1 MPILKSR
8 KFWIAVFDV
17 VISCLTYFI
26 PEYTDP
32 ILGNHILWLIAA
44 WQPIF
49 YALIVG
55 TTQEDVALKKRTD
68 YIDIVNTVLERSDL
82 DLKNWADRISRLE
95 KELDCKRMENSA
107 LELKIEQL
115 QRSNAEKDITIAQLN
130 ARVNQLESE
139 LARLKGSNDPA

>member
-55 TTQEDVALKKRTD
+55 TTQEDVALKKLGLVYD
-68 YIDIVNTVLERSDL
+68 PKLKAYRSISDTES
-82 DLKNWADRISRLE
+82 RIS
-95 KELDCKRMENSA
+95 A
-107 LELKIEQL
+107 
-115 QRSNAEKDITIAQLN
+115 
-130 ARVNQLESE
+130 
-139 LARLKGSNDPA
+139 